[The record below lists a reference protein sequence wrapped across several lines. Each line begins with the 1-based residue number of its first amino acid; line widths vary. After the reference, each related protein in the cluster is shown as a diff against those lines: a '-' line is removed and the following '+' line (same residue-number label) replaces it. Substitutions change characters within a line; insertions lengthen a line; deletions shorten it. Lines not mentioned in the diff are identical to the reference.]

1 MADDLS
7 SAPTGGSEPASLGG
21 APAPA
26 SAPTADTSP
35 AVDSASSSEPKGK
48 APSNRDAIRQAL
60 AAVETRQPNE
70 TEKAVAV
77 LKEGAGADDKLATD
91 RRSAAERAIAETEAT
106 SAAAERARK
115 GWETRRANQEKAET
129 ETAQAAQID
138 KAVAEKVA
146 EKVAQAQPE
155 AKPAAE
161 QPAQPAAETKHPEA
175 PKWMTKQ
182 AAGEWAKLPEV
193 MREEIV
199 KRSEAFDQG
208 ITKYKQSADRWTEL
222 ESYEKL
228 SQEAYGRPLKETLE
242 AYIEID
248 KGLTSDPLGTI
259 EEKILKPMG
268 FTLRQVAEHVM
279 GQEPADANSEIAEL
293 RQTVADLNRKLSTV
307 TSDLTARQKAEAA
320 QREQE
325 AQQRQSNVL
334 SQVEQFAKDNARFD
348 ELFPDME
355 MFLSSPKFE
364 PQLEGIARLK
374 AAYERAERLKPAPSF
389 SPPAPDIPAP
399 NSAAQTR
406 AGTASVSGAPGSGS
420 NPTVKKPV
428 PANNR
433 EAIRAAMS
441 RVGLAHS

>member
-7 SAPTGGSEPASLGG
+7 SAPTSGSEPASPSVDSTP
-21 APAPA
+21 APAPEA
-26 SAPTADTSP
+26 KADKP
-35 AVDSASSSEPKGK
+35 L
-48 APSNRDAIRQAL
+48 SNRDAIRQAM
-60 AAVETRQPNE
+60 AQVETRQPNE
-70 TEKAVAV
+70 TEKAAAV
-77 LKEGAGADDKLATD
+77 LKEGAGADDQLVED
-91 RRSAAERAIAETEAT
+91 RRTAAQKAVAETEAT
-106 SAAAERARK
+106 NAAAERARK
-115 GWETRRANQEKAET
+115 GWETRRANQEKAEA
-129 ETAQAAQID
+129 ETAQAQQID
-138 KAVAEKVA
+138 KAVAEKVKEA
-146 EKVAQAQPE
+146 TATTE
-155 AKPAAE
+155 AKPAEAK
-161 QPAQPAAETKHPEA
+161 PIDTKHPDA

-199 KRSEAFDQG
+199 KRSEAFDKG
-208 ITKYKQSADRWTEL
+208 ITQYKQSADRWNEL
-222 ESYEKL
+222 QDYEKL

-268 FTLRQVAEHVM
+268 YTLRQVAEHVM
-279 GQEPADANSEIAEL
+279 GQEPSDSGSEIAEL
-293 RQTVADLNRKLSTV
+293 RMTVADLNRQLSAV
-307 TSDLTARQKAEAA
+307 TSDITNRQ
-320 QREQE
+320 RQE
-325 AQQRQSNVL
+325 AQQRQTSVL
-334 SQVEQFAKDNARFD
+334 SQVEAFAKENARFD

-355 MFLSSPKFE
+355 TFLSSPKFE

-374 AAYERAERLKPAPSF
+374 AAYERAERLNPAPSF

-420 NPTVKKPV
+420 NPAAKKLV
-428 PANNR
+428 PSTNR
-433 EAIRAAMS
+433 DAIRQALG

>member
-7 SAPTGGSEPASLGG
+7 SAPTGGSEPVIASGTG
-21 APAPA
+21 DSAPAAPA
-26 SAPTADTSP
+26 TPAAPSTEAKSDKP
-35 AVDSASSSEPKGK
+35 L
-48 APSNRDAIRQAL
+48 SNRDAIRQAL

-91 RRSAAERAIAETEAT
+91 RRSAAERAIAETEA
-106 SAAAERARK
+106 SNAAAERARK
-115 GWETRRANQEKAET
+115 GWETRRANQEKAEAD
-129 ETAQAAQID
+129 TAQAAQID
-138 KAVAEKVA
+138 KAVSEKVA
-146 EKVAQAQPE
+146 EKVAQTQPE
-155 AKPAAE
+155 AKPADT
-161 QPAQPAAETKHPEA
+161 PATETKHPEA

-242 AYIEID
+242 VYIEID

-259 EEKILKPMG
+259 EKKILKPMG

-279 GQEPADANSEIAEL
+279 GQEPADADATANELRQEIAEL
-293 RQTVADLNRKLSTV
+293 KRTLSTV